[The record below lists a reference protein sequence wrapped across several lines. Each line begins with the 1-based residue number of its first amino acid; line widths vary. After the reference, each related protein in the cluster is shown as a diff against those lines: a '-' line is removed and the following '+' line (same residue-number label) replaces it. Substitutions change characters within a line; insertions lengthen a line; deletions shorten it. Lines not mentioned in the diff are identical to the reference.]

1 MVRIAIQEKH
11 ERIKTLKSLRE
22 QESKFCEQL
31 CLPAHNLGEV
41 NVPTKEQLK
50 ELEAN
55 VQYLLKEQVRSSYLF
70 SYSVYGSNL
79 RELVFFFV
87 FFFLMDLTVQFWE
100 NGYTTNCIAVALVA
114 QINGFMKHAQRPLKE
129 TIISMQRSTV
139 R

>member
-11 ERIKTLKSLRE
+11 ERIKTLKTLRE

-79 RELVFFFV
+79 
-87 FFFLMDLTVQFWE
+87 
-100 NGYTTNCIAVALVA
+100 
-114 QINGFMKHAQRPLKE
+114 
-129 TIISMQRSTV
+129 
-139 R
+139 